1 MKELY
6 KKNKSILLWIL
17 FAGYLIFN
25 GILLSRHEL
34 WRDEANV
41 WLLARDTAPWQLF
54 NEIKYQGHPCLWYLL
69 VMPFA
74 KLGLPFQT
82 ISIISLMIMAAAA
95 SIFVKEAPFSMVTK
109 AVCLFSPIF
118 SYYYPVVARNYCLI
132 AVFLILLTYWYPR
145 RHEYSILYGLML
157 GLLVQADTIAL
168 WAAGIISVMWLWE
181 GTYNG
186 CRHKNWK
193 TLKTSLKGLWI
204 PTISFVFLILQ
215 LAGVTDSPAY
225 GMNIL
230 PPREMLAEI
239 RNFSYYILTRMTG
252 QGQGFDLLL
261 ILLFLAAG
269 ILLSWK
275 IKNPFPVIVPAGE
288 LVYQA
293 VFSIVV
299 YQLHIWH
306 YIAICF
312 TLIWFLWLGCQAD
325 NIDELEREVMP
336 AWKLE
341 KKRKWNRWI
350 ALGGRITAEI
360 LLILLG
366 ITMFLRWNYPEEAS
380 SLANALHGLY
390 SDGVNTAEYI
400 SNNIKKEEVIISTD
414 VPEASTVLA
423 YLGKGYSFYY
433 AGSGTLESFARYNEV
448 QNRKIVYDEL
458 LSWVK
463 TTFPNADSFYLLK
476 CPNSCITDIPDEAR
490 ENWEICYQTMEETAR
505 GESYVLY
512 RIFLY

>member
-6 KKNKSILLWIL
+6 RKNKSILLWVL

-25 GILLSRHEL
+25 GILLFRHEL

-41 WLLARDTAPWQLF
+41 WLLARDTTPWQLF

-82 ISIISLMIMAAAA
+82 ISIISLMIMTAAAG
-95 SIFVKEAPFSMVTK
+95 IFVKEAPFSMVTK
-109 AVCLFSPIF
+109 AVCLFTPIF

-132 AVFLILLTYWYPR
+132 AVFLIILAHCYHR
-145 RHEYSILYGLML
+145 RNEYSISYGLML
-157 GLLVQADTIAL
+157 GLLVQTDTIAL
-168 WAAGIISVMWLWE
+168 WAAGMISLMWLWE

-186 CRHKNWK
+186 FKYKNWK
-193 TLKTSLKGLWI
+193 IFKNSLKGLWI
-204 PTISFVFLILQ
+204 PLISFVLLLLQFL
-215 LAGVTDSPAY
+215 GVANSPAY
-225 GMNIL
+225 GINML
-230 PPREMLAEI
+230 PLKEMIAEI

-261 ILLFLAAG
+261 MLLFLAAG

-275 IKNPFPVIVPAGE
+275 IKNPFPMIVPAGE
-288 LVYQA
+288 LMYQA

-312 TLIWFLWLGCQAD
+312 TLIWFLWLGCQPD
-325 NIDELEREVMP
+325 NRDVMP
-336 AWKLE
+336 AGE
-341 KKRKWNRWI
+341 AEEKRKWNLRI
-350 ALGGRITAEI
+350 ALCGRITSEI

-366 ITMFLRWNYPEEAS
+366 ITMFFRWNYPEEVS
-380 SLANALHGLY
+380 SLDNALHGLY
-390 SDGVNTAEYI
+390 SDGVHVAEYI
-400 SNNIKKEEVIISTD
+400 SDNIEKEEVIISTD
-414 VPEASTVLA
+414 IPEASTVLA
-423 YLGKGYSFYY
+423 YLGKDYSFYY
-433 AGSGTLESFARYNEV
+433 AGSKTLESFARYNEAQSQKV
-448 QNRKIVYDEL
+448 TYDEL
-458 LSWVK
+458 LRWVK
-463 TTFPNADSFYLLK
+463 TTFPNTDSFYLLK
-476 CPNSCITDIPDEAR
+476 SPNSCITDIPDEAK
-490 ENWEICYQTMEETAR
+490 ENWEICYQTVEETAR

-512 RIFLY
+512 RVFF